1 MAYVLGADFGGGSCK
16 ITLLDDQGNA
26 RASFSEEYPSY
37 FPHPMWVEQDPD
49 EIFRAFS
56 NCLSRLWS
64 EVPGAASEIKAIA
77 LDGGTHI
84 AVLLDGGGRVIRP
97 AIYWQ
102 DSRSTKESEEAE
114 EAMGDALRERTFN
127 IPSSTWT
134 LPQLMW
140 LQKHERGSCRRI
152 RKILFLKDY
161 LRHRLTG
168 DEVTDSIDAMG
179 SLLLDADKES
189 WDSGFVS
196 LAGLDES
203 VLPDLRDPFDIAGT
217 VTREAAA
224 ETGLKEGTPVAVGST
239 DTVMEM
245 FASGAVV
252 QGDATV
258 KLATAGR
265 VCIISDHAVV
275 DKALVTYR
283 HIIKGMWY
291 PGTAVKTAASS
302 LRWFR
307 DSLSSGRSY
316 REIDEAA
323 ATIPIGSEG
332 MFFHPYL
339 QGEITPYLDN
349 SLRAGFTGISM
360 GATYAHFARSVLEG
374 VAFALTQSLGVL
386 RDLGLVPSS
395 TIRAIGG
402 GSRSRFWLQI
412 LSDVMGEPLIKI
424 RTDDSSIGSA
434 MLAGSACGM
443 FSSPEDAV
451 ARVVKKGDEVHP
463 SEENHRIYSELLE
476 KYIHIADAMQRLYR
490 ELEGI

>member
-56 NCLSRLWS
+56 DCLSRLWS

-84 AVLLDGGGRVIRP
+84 AVLLDGEGRVIRP

-114 EAMGDALRERTFN
+114 KAMGDALRERTFN

-140 LQKHERGSCRRI
+140 LQKHEGENCRRI
-152 RKILFLKDY
+152 RRILFLKDY

-224 ETGLKEGTPVAVGST
+224 STGLKEGTPVAVGST

-307 DSLSSGRSY
+307 DSLSSGEFESH
-316 REIDEAA
+316 DH
-323 ATIPIGSEG
+323 EG
-332 MFFHPYL
+332 
-339 QGEITPYLDN
+339 N
-349 SLRAGFTGISM
+349 
-360 GATYAHFARSVLEG
+360 VLYHDMYEY
-374 VAFALTQSLGVL
+374 SW
-386 RDLGLVPSS
+386 P
-395 TIRAIGG
+395 AI
-402 GSRSRFWLQI
+402 L
-412 LSDVMGEPLIKI
+412 
-424 RTDDSSIGSA
+424 
-434 MLAGSACGM
+434 
-443 FSSPEDAV
+443 
-451 ARVVKKGDEVHP
+451 
-463 SEENHRIYSELLE
+463 
-476 KYIHIADAMQRLYR
+476 QRLTSTVYHNYSR
-490 ELEGI
+490 GGMTAKEFYESWADKNGFWQPQQAYIIALGNNDIFVKPKFRKESICG